1 MTFKEKLTQISTA
14 VDFELFVAEHC
25 AKIKD
30 AMEEAANSGYRT
42 FQIDIAQPL
51 MGQKVLETNVVNC
64 YTIAYTAAATCSATK
79 IVLVSKRIE
88 DYLKQLGFTE
98 VDRTNIQNACWLTI
112 VLKVEW

>member
-1 MTFKEKLTQISTA
+1 MTFKEKLTQISNT

-42 FQIDIAQPL
+42 FQIDITQPL
-51 MGQKVLETNVVNC
+51 MGQKVLEACAVNC
-64 YTIAYTAAATCSATK
+64 CTIAYTATATRNATK

-88 DYLKQLGFTE
+88 DYLKQLGFAE

-112 VLKVEW
+112 ILKVEW